1 MATQIQACFERYEKK
16 YMLTVPQQQFLLKEM
31 APHMVRDRYGA
42 YTICNIYYDTP
53 DWRLIR
59 TCLEKPV

>member
-31 APHMVRDRYGA
+31 APHMVRDRYGE

>member
-1 MATQIQACFERYEKK
+1 
-16 YMLTVPQQQFLLKEM
+16 
-31 APHMVRDRYGA
+31 MVRDRYGE

-59 TCLEKPV
+59 TCLEKPA